1 MRGLLLMPRIGLSCF
16 ASLGLVVCVACVAA
30 CVVTTTAPVP
40 RGILV
45 SGPPPAVVREERPP
59 PPPAPQASWIAGYW
73 HWTGIQYAWIPG
85 HWEAAPP
92 MGSSWRAPLYVQN
105 NGAYFYE
112 PGGWAPSHAH
122 SAAHEGAQPAS
133 TLPASAE
140 AFH

>member
-1 MRGLLLMPRIGLSCF
+1 MRGFFTMPRAGLYSSVCLLAL
-16 ASLGLVVCVACVAA
+16 ASGA

-92 MGSSWRAPLYVQN
+92 MGATWRAPLYVQN

-112 PGGWAPSHAH
+112 PGGWAPSQVR
-122 SAAHEGAQPAS
+122 SASPAQPAS
-133 TLPASAE
+133 APPPSAE